1 MLQVESVVPETA
13 GGMTAC
19 IDISLKA
26 LTPRTQAAF
35 PSMSPSLADHASA
48 LLARMGALAWL
59 YVLVPIPLITD
70 WMETGALPVTPRG

>member
-19 IDISLKA
+19 
-26 LTPRTQAAF
+26 TAF